1 MLGGSVPHPD
11 SISHG
16 HFKECWV
23 GGAPGLQALARPPP
37 AASIPPVPAA
47 PGTTGDDPS
56 RP

>member
-23 GGAPGLQALARPPP
+23 GGAPGLQALARPLP
-37 AASIPPVPAA
+37 AASIPPAPAA